1 MEKIHRESA
10 ILLEN
15 DRKTTSF
22 TWPHLVS
29 GFSAN
34 LNPSNLDPQKPTA
47 IETLREIQ
55 QLFGV
60 FETLQTSF
68 PLYVVGVRINRI

>member
-1 MEKIHRESA
+1 MEKYGKQIQRQSA
-10 ILLEN
+10 ILSDN
-15 DRKTTSF
+15 DRTTTSF

-47 IETLREIQ
+47 ANVIAIVCGWCQ
-55 QLFGV
+55 
-60 FETLQTSF
+60 
-68 PLYVVGVRINRI
+68 N